1 MKDFWMSQTLSYLH
15 GNNHIP
21 DMMSD
26 NLDDSG
32 ALLLVPSKKAEN
44 AAGSSTK
51 PINTSKFETPEM
63 IIQSKCI
70 DTY

>member
-21 DMMSD
+21 PDMMSD
-26 NLDDSG
+26 NLDVSG
-32 ALLLVPSKKAEN
+32 ALLVPSKKK
-44 AAGSSTK
+44 AGSSMK

-63 IIQSKCI
+63 MIQSKCI